1 MPKEIKNIGA
11 SVRARLLNLSQANR
25 QNFDLVLTRFALERL
40 LFRLSQSPYAERFV
54 LKGAMLLMSWFED
67 PHRSTR
73 DLDLLGFGDPS
84 PEAMLET
91 FREILARGED
101 DGVVFDVDAL
111 RVDRIREELE
121 YGGLRLR
128 TTASISGAR
137 IILSIDVG
145 FGDALEPGAEL
156 IDYPVMLDFPAPRLL
171 AYTRETVVAEKFQA
185 MVALGRTN
193 SRMKDFYDVWILSR
207 SFTFDDE
214 RLARAIAA
222 TFARR
227 VTKIPTELP
236 DALSPAFAADEQKQR
251 QWRAFVEDVAI
262 DPGALADV
270 VNELAGLLMA
280 HATTAKRVERKV
292 LPVGQVGPTGESQL

>member
-1 MPKEIKNIGA
+1 
-11 SVRARLLNLSQANR
+11 
-25 QNFDLVLTRFALERL
+25 
-40 LFRLSQSPYAERFV
+40 
-54 LKGAMLLMSWFED
+54 MLLMSWFED

-185 MVALGRTN
+185 MVALGRAN

-227 VTKIPTELP
+227 VTEIPTELP

-280 HATTAKRVERKV
+280 HATTAKRVERRV
-292 LPVGQVGPTGESQL
+292 PPVGQVGPTGESQL